1 MNAEEKF
8 PTFNV
13 HKADKL
19 KQLIV
24 ENPDLPLV
32 VLANEE
38 ANTGDYSTMFC
49 SCIHAEIGEILD
61 CNQTINDEICFTDR
75 DDFREEI
82 EEMLYNGTDEDE
94 ELNIDW
100 VENKINE
107 IEAEYEPYWKKC
119 IILTVGN

>member
-8 PTFNV
+8 QTFNV
-13 HKADKL
+13 HKAHKL
-19 KQLIV
+19 KQLII

-75 DDFREEI
+75 DEFREEI
-82 EEMLYNGTDEDE
+82 EEMLYNNTDEEHDD
-94 ELNIDW
+94 DW
-100 VENKINE
+100 FEAE
-107 IEAEYEPYWKKC
+107 ADRIESEYEPYWKKC